1 MSIGINDRFLGDP
14 DRRVK
19 QWILDNMDPTYNSKF
34 TIDLAKWGPDEDR
47 PSILPEPSLSANLIS
62 SNYILNDGYVN
73 DEGNYVS
80 VSTSADVISS
90 LNNLSTIT
98 YPWMIWGYDIDFP
111 EYVKYRNG
119 GTFVYVRSVQDIDE
133 TWNVAGSLVEDF
145 TGQKIYK
152 CKWDKILFKKKYYD
166 TGRTVKSMSSAK
178 FTYGDNCTY
187 SVPDSITDS
196 NGVVYT
202 FCGHTVTLHAKNPV
216 TSTNDNGQK
225 LRCSDHFNDSKRY
238 SSYGDNQYYYS
249 LARMWLNS
257 RVGYSEFEI
266 SSEYSGSKNS
276 GGIAEGSNGLPTKF
290 FKDVYFMKMLV
301 PQVSRVW
308 NFHNQE
314 KPDICIDEFSL
325 IPASE
330 MGFQPSWIIQTYD
343 TSKSTLYTTDQY
355 DKRRIQYRYNLDGS
369 LSSEKIYYWIRSA
382 YALHAALNTH
392 ANTFGAVN
400 YSESFRVLG
409 YSPMALIG

>member
-1 MSIGINDRFLGDP
+1 MSIGINDMFLGDP
-14 DRRVK
+14 DHRVK

-34 TIDLAKWGPDEDR
+34 TIDLAKWGPDEER
-47 PSILPEPSLSANLIS
+47 PEIFPEPSLSANLIS

-73 DEGNYVS
+73 DEGNYIS

-98 YPWMIWGYDIDFP
+98 YPWMICGYDIDFP

-119 GTFVYVRSVQDIDE
+119 GTFVYVCSVQDVDE

-145 TGQKIYK
+145 TGQKIYR

-166 TGRTVKSMSSAK
+166 TGRTVKSASSEK

-187 SVPDSITDS
+187 SVPASITDS
-196 NGVVYT
+196 SGTVYT
-202 FCGHTVTLHAKNPV
+202 FCGHTVTLHAQNLV
-216 TSTNDNGQK
+216 TSTNDNGQTI
-225 LRCSDHFNDSKRY
+225 RYSEHFNDSKRY

-266 SSEYSGSKNS
+266 SSDYSGSKS
-276 GGIAEGSNGLPTKF
+276 PGGIAEGSNGLPTKF
-290 FKDVYFMKMLV
+290 FNDTYFMKMLV
-301 PQVSRVW
+301 PQVGRVW

-325 IPASE
+325 IPTGE
-330 MGFQPSWIIQTYD
+330 TGFEPSWIIQTYD
-343 TSKSTLYTTDQY
+343 TSKSTLYSKTQY
-355 DKRRIQYRYNLDGS
+355 DKKRIQYRFNVDGS
-369 LSSEKIYYWIRSA
+369 LNSEKIYYWIRNA
-382 YALHAALNTH
+382 YALNTSHNTH
-392 ANTFGAVN
+392 VNIGGAVN
-400 YSESFRVLG
+400 YSESFRTLG